1 MSPLALLEPPK
12 HHLCGLSVSLVAT
25 ELELL
30 RASYHGCSY
39 SSTELETRLLEAS
52 GDSAYWPPESKEC
65 WAMS

>member
-25 ELELL
+25 ESELL

-39 SSTELETRLLEAS
+39 SPTELETQAPRGFWRLLIGPQRAR
-52 GDSAYWPPESKEC
+52 SAGP
-65 WAMS
+65 